1 VRVRDIPIEARAAA
15 APPAGWSWSSLTVAP
30 HRLAFFLAM
39 IVVAGSSLWWAT
51 IQLDRVFAIGLPYEL
66 SPSVVHAALMTFG
79 FMPLFFAGF
88 LFTAGPKWLGVRPP
102 SARDVRTPLVLMTL
116 GWLAWPVAGHV
127 SAAAAAAALL
137 LPLAGLGA
145 ITLRFWRLVRASAEP
160 DRLHAKCI
168 GAALAVGCASLA
180 GVWVAVVAGSPDL
193 ARTFVVTA
201 LWGFIVTVFVTVAH
215 RMIPFFTSSAVPMVD
230 AWRPF
235 WVLHVM
241 LAVSGFEA
249 ASPWIEWATGAP
261 AWHGIRGAFEV
272 TAGGV
277 VFWLAVAWGLV
288 QSLKVRL
295 VAMLHIGFCW
305 LGIGLVLSGGSHLA
319 QALTGEA
326 WLPLAGL
333 HAVTM
338 GCLGSLM
345 LAMVTRVTCGH
356 GGRPIVADDV
366 LWALFWLLQ
375 AAALLRIGAAAPLAA
390 AAKVTLAAALAWAGV
405 LTAWAMRYGRWYGRP
420 RPDGRPG

>member
-1 VRVRDIPIEARAAA
+1 MRDIPIQARPSAAA
-15 APPAGWSWSSLTVAP
+15 APAGWSWSWLEVAP

-39 IVVAGSSLWWAT
+39 VVLAGSGLWWAT
-51 IQLDRVFAIGLPYEL
+51 IQLDRVIGIGLPYEL

-102 SARDVRTPLVLMTL
+102 AVRDLRAPLVLMAL
-116 GWLAWPVAGHV
+116 GWLAWPVASHV
-127 SAAAAAAALL
+127 SAPAAAAALL
-137 LPLAGLGA
+137 LAFAGLAA
-145 ITLRFWRLVRASAEP
+145 ITLRFWRLVRSSAEP
-160 DRLHAKCI
+160 DRIHAKRI
-168 GAALAVGCASLA
+168 GVALAVGCACLA
-180 GVWVAVVAGSPDL
+180 GVFASVLADAPDL

-201 LWGFIVTVFVTVAH
+201 LWGFIVAVFVTVAH
-215 RMIPFFTSSAVPMVD
+215 RMIPFFTSSAVPMLD

-235 WVLHVM
+235 WVLHM
-241 LAVSGFEA
+241 LLAVAVFEA
-249 ASPWIEWATGAP
+249 AAPWVELATGAA
-261 AWHGIRGAFEV
+261 AWHGIRGALEV

-277 VFWLAVAWGLV
+277 VLWLAVAWGLV

-295 VAMLHIGFCW
+295 VAMLHIGFSW
-305 LGIGLVLSGGSHLA
+305 LGIGLALSGALHLA
-319 QALTGEA
+319 QALTGRQ

-345 LAMVTRVTCGH
+345 MAMVTRVTCGH
-356 GGRPIVADDV
+356 GGRPLVADNV
-366 LWALFWLLQ
+366 VWSLFWLLQ
-375 AAALLRIGAAAPLAA
+375 AATVLRIAAAAPLADA
-390 AAKVTLAAALAWAGV
+390 PKITLAAALAWAAV
-405 LTAWAMRYGRWYGRP
+405 LGTWALRYGRWYGRP

>member
-1 VRVRDIPIEARAAA
+1 
-15 APPAGWSWSSLTVAP
+15 
-30 HRLAFFLAM
+30 
-39 IVVAGSSLWWAT
+39 
-51 IQLDRVFAIGLPYEL
+51 
-66 SPSVVHAALMTFG
+66 
-79 FMPLFFAGF
+79 
-88 LFTAGPKWLGVRPP
+88 
-102 SARDVRTPLVLMTL
+102 
-116 GWLAWPVAGHV
+116 V

-137 LPLAGLGA
+137 LPLAGLAA
-145 ITLRFWRLVRASAEP
+145 ITLRFWRLVRASGEP
-160 DRLHAKCI
+160 DRLHAKCV
-168 GAALAVGCASLA
+168 GVALAVGCASLA
-180 GVWVAVVAGSPDL
+180 GVFGAVLADQPEL

-215 RMIPFFTSSAVPMVD
+215 RMIPFFTSSAVPMV
-230 AWRPF
+230 ALWRPF

-241 LAVSGFEA
+241 LAVAGFEA
-249 ASPWIEWATGAP
+249 ASAWIELATDAA

-277 VFWLAVAWGLV
+277 VFWLAIAWGLV

-305 LGIGLVLSGGSHLA
+305 LGIGLLISGGSHLA
-319 QALTGEA
+319 QALTGED

-356 GGRPIVADDV
+356 GGRPIVADNL
-366 LWALFWLLQ
+366 LWALFWALQ
-375 AAALLRIGAAAPLAA
+375 AAALLRITAAAPLAVA
-390 AAKVTLAAALAWAGV
+390 SKVTLAAALAWAGV
-405 LTAWAMRYGRWYGRP
+405 LVTWAVRYGRWYGRP